1 VIVRLTALLLIIALL
16 ALGAFAWYANTPA
29 TPTQLP
35 TEFTIAYG
43 SSLRK
48 AALKLEEKGV
58 IRHPLAFVALV
69 RLLGQAGKIKAGSY
83 SLDQPLSPY
92 QVLDKITQG
101 DTMLT
106 KITVIEGWTFK
117 QMRAAIDAHPRL
129 KHETINMSDA
139 ELLRAIGADATHPE
153 GLFFPDTYFFDA
165 DASDLA
171 LYKRAYRILAEKL
184 ETAWQGRAAGLPYK
198 TAYQALT
205 LASIVEK
212 ETGAADE
219 RPLIAAVFVNRLR
232 LGMRLQTDPSVI
244 YGLGDRYD
252 GNIRKTDLQSD
263 TAYNTYTRAGL
274 TPTPIALPS
283 EGAIEAVMHPE
294 TSSALYFVAKGGGRH
309 QFSNTLA
316 EHNRAVSRYQRG
328 GR

>member
-1 VIVRLTALLLIIALL
+1 MLVRLAAIFIFLVLLT
-16 ALGAFAWYANTPA
+16 LGGFAWYATTPA
-29 TPTQLP
+29 TSAQLP

-43 SSLRK
+43 SSVRK
-48 AALKLEEKGV
+48 AAQKLEEKGV

-92 QVLDKITQG
+92 QVLNKITQG

-129 KHETINMSDA
+129 KHETAGLSDA
-139 ELLRAIGADATHPE
+139 DLLRALGASETHPE

-165 DASDLA
+165 DASDLV
-171 LYKRAYRILAEKL
+171 LYKRAYRVLAEKL
-184 ETAWQGRAAGLPYK
+184 ETAWQGRDAGLPYK
-198 TAYQALT
+198 TPYQALT
-205 LASIVEK
+205 MAAIVEK

-244 YGLGDRYD
+244 YGLGDRYN
-252 GNIRKTDLQSD
+252 GNIRKVDLQTD
-263 TAYNTYTRAGL
+263 TPYNTYTRAGL

-283 EGAIEAVMHPE
+283 EGAIQAVMHPE

-316 EHNRAVSRYQRG
+316 EHDRAVSRYQRG
-328 GR
+328 GK